1 MRCPHWLRL
10 RRVWSHCWVFRFT
23 CTQFTVLCISNSILI
38 TSPCCCCVLS
48 IGGHLN
54 FENSG
59 CFKQVPSISTETA
72 LHSLNHIDS
81 LKGSL
86 EVVASISTLDNP
98 RNFGFFAC
106 IKETSVVSLAAHILV
121 LMAEE
126 LALICNLYHLRK
138 GIGSENYIV
147 NCFLVT
153 LRKPVDICLT
163 DAALAIEVPFA
174 SISAK
179 AV

>member
-1 MRCPHWLRL
+1 
-10 RRVWSHCWVFRFT
+10 
-23 CTQFTVLCISNSILI
+23 
-38 TSPCCCCVLS
+38 LS

-59 CFKQVPSISTETA
+59 CFMQVSSISTETA

-126 LALICNLYHLRK
+126 LAVIRNLHHLWK
-138 GIGSENYIV
+138 WISSENYVI
-147 NCFLVT
+147 NCFLIT
-153 LRKPVDICLT
+153 L
-163 DAALAIEVPFA
+163 
-174 SISAK
+174 
-179 AV
+179 